1 MFLGLPG
8 ATGVVANLLDGNFTL
23 EDQNPEGLDTRN
35 VMTAFRSTFVT
46 AIDWKE
52 PGIKRGG
59 FWMNPLL
66 PGCSKGSTQP
76 LVGFP

>member
-23 EDQNPEGLDTRN
+23 EDQNPEELDTRN
-35 VMTAFRSTFVT
+35 AMTAFRSTFVT
-46 AIDWKE
+46 AIDWNE
-52 PGIKRGG
+52 PGIKHVG
-59 FWMNPLL
+59 FWINPLL
-66 PGCSKGSTQP
+66 PGCNKGSPQP